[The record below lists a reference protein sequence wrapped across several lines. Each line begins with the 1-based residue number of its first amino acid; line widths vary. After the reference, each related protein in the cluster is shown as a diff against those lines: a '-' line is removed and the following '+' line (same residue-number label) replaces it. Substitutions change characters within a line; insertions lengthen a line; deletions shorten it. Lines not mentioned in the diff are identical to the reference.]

1 MTAVTLAPAPAPA
14 PAADKAADKA
24 AAKAAD
30 TAALRAA
37 AAEHARGD
45 YQMSLLF
52 GRARWSGADL
62 AGTARR
68 YGGRY
73 AASRLNLF
81 ARLRAAGIDATVER
95 VKTRSGR
102 WAVALCIDGLPV
114 SAVP

>member
-1 MTAVTLAPAPAPA
+1 MTAHAVTLAPAPAPA
-14 PAADKAADKA
+14 DK
-24 AAKAAD
+24 
-30 TAALRAA
+30 AALRAA

-45 YQMSLLF
+45 YQMTLLF

-81 ARLRAAGIDATVER
+81 ARLRAAGINVSIER

-102 WAVALCIDGLPV
+102 WAVALCIDGIPV

>member
-1 MTAVTLAPAPAPA
+1 MTAPAVTLAPVPSVTPAPA
-14 PAADKAADKA
+14 DK
-24 AAKAAD
+24 
-30 TAALRAA
+30 AALRAA
-37 AAEHARGD
+37 AAVHARGD
-45 YQMSLLF
+45 YQMSILH

-73 AASRLNLF
+73 AASRSNLF
-81 ARLRAAGIDATVER
+81 LRLRAAGLPATVER

-102 WAVALCIDGLPV
+102 WAVALCLGGQPV